1 MTLSKERQKLNCLVA
16 TGDKGFQNGLQGNA
30 SFLRTDFP
38 ALEINPTFV
47 EAVQHPNAWNGV
59 LHSLRLEECLPRL
72 ARHSFHPHRTIKELA
87 KSGGNFIRCNTTWS
101 FEFNHATT
109 TPSFLKQPGCD
120 LPDVR
125 CGHHWHRPVE
135 RLQET
140 RNHARPARR
149 SYIPTR
155 VLHEPGRTQ
164 ECYGHRQFAD
174 GPLNDRVLGKQIRLL
189 CLCSDR

>member
-30 SFLRTDFP
+30 SFLRTDCP

-59 LHSLRLEECLPRL
+59 LHSLRLEECLPRH
-72 ARHSFHPHRTIKELA
+72 ARNGFHPHRTVKELG
-87 KSGGNFIRCNTTWS
+87 KSGGNFIRRHTVRS

-109 TPSFLKQPGCD
+109 IPRNLKQSGCD
-120 LPDVR
+120 LPDIR

-135 RLQET
+135 RLQKT
-140 RNHARPARR
+140 RDHTLLHRW
-149 SYIPTR
+149 SYIPT
-155 VLHEPGRTQ
+155 
-164 ECYGHRQFAD
+164 
-174 GPLNDRVLGKQIRLL
+174 
-189 CLCSDR
+189 